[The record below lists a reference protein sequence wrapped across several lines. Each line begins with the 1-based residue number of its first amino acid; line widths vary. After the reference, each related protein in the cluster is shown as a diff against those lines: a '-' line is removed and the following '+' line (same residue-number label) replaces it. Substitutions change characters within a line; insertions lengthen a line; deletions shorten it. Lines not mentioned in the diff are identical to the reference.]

1 MLPYYTLTYLA
12 QHCIATEIILNH
24 FDQTSNPG
32 ELGLLME
39 AFNAQLACVICP
51 GLGFTQKISFEHWT
65 LAVSIMSHHIGHN
78 FADVEHQIAE
88 CLGHMAY
95 LHFAMV
101 TTKYQHDQIDSSIGF
116 AYACLEAL
124 ALAYAR
130 FTLESKV
137 AVQVDSYWFCH
148 LYILSIFNYLIFDI

>member
-1 MLPYYTLTYLA
+1 
-12 QHCIATEIILNH
+12 
-24 FDQTSNPG
+24 
-32 ELGLLME
+32 
-39 AFNAQLACVICP
+39 
-51 GLGFTQKISFEHWT
+51 
-65 LAVSIMSHHIGHN
+65 MSHHIGHN

-88 CLGHMAY
+88 CLGHMTY

-130 FTLESKV
+130 FTLGSEV

-148 LYILSIFNYLIFDI
+148 LYILSIFNYLIFDIWIVKNLFFHMVMLIWSFNDVLIFYENHTVPYFSNPCPYLTYLPYSTVLRSTFVEFAFL